1 MDGYTVPLQQ
11 SNLLMIYQTKGIVL
25 RTIKYGETSVVVNI
39 FTELFGIQ
47 SYLVNGVRSPGKTL
61 KANFFQPGS
70 ILDMEVYHKELKNL
84 QRIKEFK
91 WSYLYKNIL
100 SDVTRNSVALYM
112 VELLQKCL
120 KQPENNID
128 LFQFS
133 EDAFMQLDMADD
145 AVAANFPLYFCLHL
159 SHFFGLKI
167 EDDYSE
173 NNSILDLQEGRF
185 IDLTPPHAYFLEADY
200 SYHISQLLKVQH
212 PDELIE
218 IKLNKSIRKEMLYAL
233 QNFYGLHIHDFGTM
247 KTLPILHEVLSV

>member
-1 MDGYTVPLQQ
+1 
-11 SNLLMIYQTKGIVL
+11 MIHHTRGIVL

-61 KANFFQPGS
+61 KANFFQPTS
-70 ILDMEVYHKELKNL
+70 ILEMEVYHNELKNL

-91 WSYLYKNIL
+91 WGYLYKDVL
-100 SDVTRNSVALYM
+100 SDITKNSVALYM

-120 KQPENNID
+120 KQPENNVD
-128 LFQFS
+128 LFQFA
-133 EDAFMQLDMADD
+133 EDALMQLDIADN
-145 AVAANFPLYFCLHL
+145 AVTANFPLYFCLHL
-159 SHFFGLKI
+159 SHFFGLKL

-185 IDLTPPHAYFLEADY
+185 MKLAPHHPHFLQDDY
-200 SYHISQLLKVQH
+200 SFYISQLLKVQH
-212 PDELIE
+212 PYELVQ
-218 IKLNKSIRKEMLYAL
+218 IKLNKTMRRDMLFALQGFYAL
-233 QNFYGLHIHDFGTM
+233 HIQDFGSM